1 MGVIKYS
8 RSIIAYLTKDESFK
22 VINSILKRF
31 IFPIQYENLSK
42 CFVVAKIEQIWG
54 APAGELIIIDIKEV
68 EKDKTEV
75 LLFSKDFPDVG
86 MNFNRNV
93 KNVERLIHKIN
104 ITIKKVAA
112 K

>member
-1 MGVIKYS
+1 MAVITYS
-8 RSIIAYLTKDESFK
+8 KSIIVYLTKDEAFN
-22 VINSILKRF
+22 VIKSILKRF

-42 CFVVAKIEQIWG
+42 CFIVAKIEQIWW

-68 EKDKTEV
+68 EKGKTEV

-93 KNVERLIHKIN
+93 KNVERLIHEIN
-104 ITIKKVAA
+104 ITI
-112 K
+112 